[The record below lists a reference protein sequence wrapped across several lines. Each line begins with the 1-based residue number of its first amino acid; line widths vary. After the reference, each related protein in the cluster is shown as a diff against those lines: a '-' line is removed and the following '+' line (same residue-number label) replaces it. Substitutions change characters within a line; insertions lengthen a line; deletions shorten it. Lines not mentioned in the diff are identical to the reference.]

1 METTLNMREMEKDG
15 MINTPTSHF
24 TFKPKRCSFLDY
36 VQGNNAI
43 VTSTSHVIS
52 HPAPQFQTKVSL

>member
-1 METTLNMREMEKDG
+1 METTCNMRGMEKDG
-15 MINTPTSHF
+15 MINTPASYF
-24 TFKPKRCSFLDY
+24 TFKPKGCSFLEY

-43 VTSTSHVIS
+43 VTSKSYVIS